1 MQRKAFPRP
10 FAGSYGVMLTVA
22 ILAIAPFI
30 VVTTAAA
37 LYRDRIVSDL
47 GANLTS
53 LAIISGLA
61 NAGYAFGALLG
72 GDLTQRFAQRKVFLA
87 CEADFIMA
95 PVMLQ
100 VARLES
106 GGHGLTQAGIRQ
118 AILITAMIT
127 GATTLLGILLYLG
140 SAGARLPK
148 PDLVSWLGHSRPA
161 FDSPAFWAVLRRK
174 GARE

>member
-37 LYRDRIVSDL
+37 LYRGQIASDL

-87 CEADFIMA
+87 CEALFILGCLLSA
-95 PVMLQ
+95 
-100 VARLES
+100 VA
-106 GGHGLTQAGIRQ
+106 HGTVLYGVGRVSAGLATGLLLVSALMPIRLTQEP
-118 AILITAMIT
+118 
-127 GATTLLGILLYLG
+127 TTYSVKL
-140 SAGARLPK
+140 
-148 PDLVSWLGHSRPA
+148 
-161 FDSPAFWAVLRRK
+161 
-174 GARE
+174 